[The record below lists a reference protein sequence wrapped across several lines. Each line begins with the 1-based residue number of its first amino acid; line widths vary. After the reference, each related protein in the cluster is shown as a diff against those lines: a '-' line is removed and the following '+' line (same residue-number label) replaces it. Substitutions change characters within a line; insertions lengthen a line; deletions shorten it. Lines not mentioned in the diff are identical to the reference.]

1 MPALARVDT
10 DENEGRAGMRAKNL
24 AQVALE
30 AKKQLWHEQPE
41 HVTVAVDE
49 LDGDA
54 VGELDGDGVDELDAD
69 EVQAWKLEGES
80 SGKFPARP

>member
-1 MPALARVDT
+1 MADPKGALARVDT

-30 AKKQLWHEQPE
+30 AKKQLWHEN
-41 HVTVAVDE
+41 VTVAVDE

-54 VGELDGDGVDELDAD
+54 VGEGDGVDELDAD
-69 EVQAWKLEGES
+69 EVQAWKLEAES
-80 SGKFPARP
+80 SGQFQTR